1 MDEPEGLDGLALL
14 QLDERR
20 AAHRRR
26 ARRHDGRLGRRDRRL
41 LPLRRSSRISDC
53 ASIGTGVARTAG
65 EYSVSAAELSESEPG
80 GVVGWY
86 DGEE

>member
-1 MDEPEGLDGLALL
+1 MS
-14 QLDERR
+14 QR
-20 AAHRRR
+20 AWTASRSCSSMSDAPRTAAAR
-26 ARRHDGRLGRRDRRL
+26 AVTTAASAAAIAACCHCAF
-41 LPLRRSSRISDC
+41 SSRISDC

-80 GVVGWY
+80 GVVAWY